1 MFYQKPAHVESTGG
15 DHGRQILNS
24 DYSIIIFSIN
34 INYYRSMS
42 ANTPRTVSPA
52 ILKSIVRDGG
62 EFALLDVREEGVHA
76 RGHPLF
82 AVPVPLS
89 RLEFLLSRI
98 VPRRGTRI
106 VVCDDAEGLA
116 ERAAV
121 ELARFGYMDVAVLAG
136 GVPAW
141 RAAGFELFIGTNV
154 PSKIFGEHVEHVYG
168 TPSITATELK
178 AMLDRDDDV
187 VILDSRPW
195 DEYRVQNIPGG
206 ISLPGAELAYRARDA
221 IPSPNTFVVVNCAG
235 RTRSI
240 VGAQTLINAGIP
252 NRVAALRNG
261 TMGWHLAGFKL
272 ERGADRRAPAAST
285 ATRQAAPAAA
295 QRAAER
301 FGVRVV
307 GADTLAVWRAEIEER
322 SLYLLDVRS
331 PEEYEAGHPAGSIS
345 APGGQLVQAT
355 DHYVGTRNARL
366 VLIDDVGVRAV
377 FVASWMQQL
386 GFRDTVVLRD
396 IRTAGPIEIGMPPA
410 PVLGLDAARVDA
422 ITAAELA
429 ALMERGKAVVIDLA
443 RSLNYRAGHIPG
455 AWFAIR
461 ARLMSSIKKIPRAPL
476 VVLTSE
482 DGRLARLAASEVTR
496 LVEAPVRV
504 LDGGTAAWR
513 ARDLPLAQDDERM
526 ADEPD
531 DVYLRPYHLGENQR
545 QDLMRAYLEW
555 EFQLLEQL
563 ERDGDLTFASP
574 PRATD

>member
-1 MFYQKPAHVESTGG
+1 
-15 DHGRQILNS
+15 
-24 DYSIIIFSIN
+24 
-34 INYYRSMS
+34 
-42 ANTPRTVSPA
+42 
-52 ILKSIVRDGG
+52 
-62 EFALLDVREEGVHA
+62 
-76 RGHPLF
+76 
-82 AVPVPLS
+82 
-89 RLEFLLSRI
+89 
-98 VPRRGTRI
+98 
-106 VVCDDAEGLA
+106 
-116 ERAAV
+116 
-121 ELARFGYMDVAVLAG
+121 
-136 GVPAW
+136 
-141 RAAGFELFIGTNV
+141 
-154 PSKIFGEHVEHVYG
+154 
-168 TPSITATELK
+168 
-178 AMLDRDDDV
+178 MLDRDDDV

-240 VGAQTLINAGIP
+240 IGAQTLINAGIP

-261 TMGWHLAGFKL
+261 TMGWHLAGLKL
-272 ERGADRRAPAAST
+272 ERGADRRAPAASI

-295 QRAAER
+295 RRAAER
-301 FGVRVV
+301 FGVRII

-355 DHYVGTRNARL
+355 DHYIGTRNARL
-366 VLIDDVGVRAV
+366 VLIDDDEGVRAV

-396 IRTAGPIEIGMPPA
+396 MHAAGLIETGMPPA
-410 PVLGLDAARVDA
+410 PVLGLDTARVDT
-422 ITAAELA
+422 ISAAELA
-429 ALMERGKAVVIDLA
+429 ARMERGEVVVIDLA

-461 ARLMSSIKKIPRAPL
+461 ARLKSSIKKISRAQF

-482 DGRLARLAASEVTR
+482 DGRLARLVASEATR

-504 LDGGTAAWR
+504 LDGGTTAWR
-513 ARDLPLAQDDERM
+513 ARGLPLAHGDERM
-526 ADEPD
+526 ADEPE

-545 QDLMRAYLEW
+545 EDLMRAYLEW

-563 ERDGDLTFASP
+563 ERDGDLTFGSP
-574 PRATD
+574 PLAMD